1 MTEPAKRLALQPDR
15 SLKTEREHA
24 RQVAAF
30 ERSAG
35 PVWASNEARLGGTKE
50 CGDE

>member
-15 SLKTEREHA
+15 SLKTERERA

-30 ERSAG
+30 ERCAG
-35 PVWASNEARLGGTKE
+35 TVWASNEAKLGGTKE
-50 CGDE
+50 CRHE